1 MTLCICI
8 APGPVGSL
16 GAPYGSNRV
25 LPPRRGDLQN
35 PEVEGKSDVGSEA
48 TEGRGGLQ
56 QELVALEHI
65 GDGDMGTVQHHR
77 DSLQE
82 ISALGGEMLA
92 CSSLCSHLRGTARPS
107 ATRAGRFSV
116 PKGVKEAA
124 MDEKAE
130 PLSWP

>member
-48 TEGRGGLQ
+48 TEGGSRSWWRWSISG
-56 QELVALEHI
+56 
-65 GDGDMGTVQHHR
+65 MGTWGQFSIIETHCKR
-77 DSLQE
+77 FQRWE
-82 ISALGGEMLA
+82 
-92 CSSLCSHLRGTARPS
+92 
-107 ATRAGRFSV
+107 GRC
-116 PKGVKEAA
+116 
-124 MDEKAE
+124 
-130 PLSWP
+130 